1 MDVTNFHANLTLS
14 RLIQGRETGRKQ
26 GMQVLTNTQTIE
38 KEFVVGKINEDE
50 TEFMVL
56 EENEENKI
64 INLLN

>member
-1 MDVTNFHANLTLS
+1 LDVTNFHANLTLS